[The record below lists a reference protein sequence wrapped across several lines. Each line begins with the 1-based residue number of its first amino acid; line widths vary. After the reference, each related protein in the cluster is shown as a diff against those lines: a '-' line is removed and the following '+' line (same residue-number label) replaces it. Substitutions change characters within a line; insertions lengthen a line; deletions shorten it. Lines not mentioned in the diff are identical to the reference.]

1 MTTVNIMIIG
11 DAGVGKTSYINRLCT
26 GDFEYK
32 YNDTRGITAKNLK
45 VETNIGNI
53 TMNLAE
59 FSGQDLYSEIYD
71 EFPIWRDLSA
81 CILMFSL
88 TSKQSFRNINKW
100 IRKLER
106 NVRVVPPII
115 LCGAKCD
122 VGGFECI
129 SYVDLQPYLQKG
141 MKYYEISSKS
151 LYNLEKPLQEII
163 RKLFKNETVSVNM

>member
-1 MTTVNIMIIG
+1 MIMG

-32 YNDTRGITAKNLK
+32 YNDTRGITLK
-45 VETNIGNI
+45 GMTIDTTVGNI
-53 TMNLAE
+53 RINLCE
-59 FSGQDLYSEIYD
+59 FGGQDLYSEIYD
-71 EFPIWRDLSA
+71 ELPVWRDVSA

-88 TSKQSFRNINKW
+88 TSKESFRNINKW

-115 LCGAKCD
+115 LCGSKGD
-122 VGGFECI
+122 VGGV

-151 LYNLEKPLQEII
+151 LYNIEKPLQEII
-163 RKLFKNETVSVNM
+163 RKLFKNETVSVNI